1 MFELNVNIN
10 TNFVSFSIDLAF
22 FDTSVTVRS
31 RLHMFLLSLIVKLSK
46 TFLQIEN
53 LQKNVKL
60 SANEIAIKKLIK
72 MSKNNEL
79 PGFNLATINVVAM
92 YAT

>member
-31 RLHMFLLSLIVKLSK
+31 RLHMFLLSLIVKLS
-46 TFLQIEN
+46 EN
-53 LQKNVKL
+53 L
-60 SANEIAIKKLIK
+60 
-72 MSKNNEL
+72 
-79 PGFNLATINVVAM
+79 
-92 YAT
+92 